1 MSIRELF
8 NRVPMQLI
16 ALFIV
21 VAGLAYYALKR
32 TGYIE
37 GMETAVGTRADGASS
52 AVGESDPNI
61 IKETGTKKRTVIE

>member
-1 MSIRELF
+1 MSITH
-8 NRVPMQLI
+8 VSMQLI
-16 ALFIV
+16 AILIV

-37 GMETAVGTRADGASS
+37 GMKT

-61 IKETGTKKRTVIE
+61 IKETGTKKRTVIA

>member
-8 NRVPMQLI
+8 NHVSMQLI
-16 ALFIV
+16 AILIV

-37 GMETAVGTRADGASS
+37 GMETAT
-52 AVGESDPNI
+52 GESDPNI

>member
-1 MSIRELF
+1 MSAKELLS
-8 NRVPMQLI
+8 RVPMQLI

-37 GMETAVGTRADGASS
+37 GLETKDKEQ
-52 AVGESDPNI
+52 ESKEEQEQHAKTTNTTIKKI
-61 IKETGTKKRTVIE
+61 IS

>member
-1 MSIRELF
+1 MSIREPF
-8 NRVPMQLI
+8 NHVSMQLI

-37 GMETAVGTRADGASS
+37 GMEGAS
-52 AVGESDPNI
+52 ESDPNI

>member
-8 NRVPMQLI
+8 NHVSMQLI
-16 ALFIV
+16 AILIV

-37 GMETAVGTRADGASS
+37 GMEGMEEA
-52 AVGESDPNI
+52 DPNI
-61 IKETGTKKRTVIE
+61 IKETGTKKRTVIA

>member
-1 MSIRELF
+1 MSIRELV
-8 NRVPMQLI
+8 NHVSMQLI
-16 ALFIV
+16 AILIV

-37 GMETAVGTRADGASS
+37 GMETAT
-52 AVGESDPNI
+52 DPNI

>member
-1 MSIRELF
+1 MSIRELLS
-8 NRVPMQLI
+8 RVPMQLI

-37 GMETAVGTRADGASS
+37 GLETKEQEQ
-52 AVGESDPNI
+52 ESKEEQEQHAKTTNTTIKKI
-61 IKETGTKKRTVIE
+61 IS

>member
-1 MSIRELF
+1 MSIRELLS
-8 NRVPMQLI
+8 RVPMQLI

-37 GMETAVGTRADGASS
+37 GLETKEQEQ
-52 AVGESDPNI
+52 ESNEEQEQHAKTTNTTIKKI
-61 IKETGTKKRTVIE
+61 IS

>member
-1 MSIRELF
+1 MSITH
-8 NRVPMQLI
+8 VSMQLI

-37 GMETAVGTRADGASS
+37 GMESMEGA
-52 AVGESDPNI
+52 DPNI